1 MDTSADTYET
11 IKYSSSPEVGES
23 YQDWSIRTHINRLY
37 FLRRLEFLKNNKSF
51 NEELFVEGL
60 PVNVSE
66 RLKIMNELAHKYK
79 EEEAI
84 QVPDLDEIYRDVDTL
99 IDNVFVNVR
108 SDKNKINVNSQE

>member
-1 MDTSADTYET
+1 MDTFTDTFET

-37 FLRRLEFLKNNKSF
+37 FLRRLEFLKNNKTF

-60 PVNVSE
+60 PINVSE

-79 EEEAI
+79 E
-84 QVPDLDEIYRDVDTL
+84 
-99 IDNVFVNVR
+99 
-108 SDKNKINVNSQE
+108 